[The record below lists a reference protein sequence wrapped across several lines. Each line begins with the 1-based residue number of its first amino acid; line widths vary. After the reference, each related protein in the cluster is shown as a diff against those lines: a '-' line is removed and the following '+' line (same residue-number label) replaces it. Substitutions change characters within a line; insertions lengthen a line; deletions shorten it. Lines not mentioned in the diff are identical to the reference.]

1 MLLLAA
7 LAALFAGPLIYTSL
21 TRAKLSHRTLDR
33 VLVLSI
39 VLLLAVGTVP
49 HAVEEAGWIT
59 LLFLVA
65 GFALPFAVEHGLRQ
79 LAWQAH
85 IATLAVA
92 VGGVTL
98 HSVVDGAAVAEIV
111 GNIDSGWTLF
121 AAVVLHRLPVS
132 AAVWWLVRPQFGLGW
147 GFASLVGLV
156 GATLVGYLGGHRWLP
171 EGNHLFEASF
181 ELFVAGALL
190 HVVLNR
196 NHSDHDH

>member
-7 LAALFAGPLIYTSL
+7 LAALFAGPLLYSS
-21 TRAKLSHRTLDR
+21 LSHANLSHQALDR
-33 VLVLSI
+33 VLVFSI
-39 VLLLAVGTVP
+39 VVLLAAGTVP
-49 HAVEEAGWIT
+49 HAVEEGGWVV
-59 LLFLVA
+59 LVFLVA
-65 GFALPFAVEHGLRQ
+65 GFALPFAMEQGLRQ

-92 VGGVTL
+92 IGGVTL
-98 HSVVDGAAVAEIV
+98 HSVVDGAAVAEMTNNPNV
-111 GNIDSGWTLF
+111 SWSLF
-121 AAVVLHRLPVS
+121 AAVVLHRLPVA

-190 HVVLNR
+190 HVALNR
-196 NHSDHDH
+196 NHSDHNH

>member
-1 MLLLAA
+1 MLLIAA
-7 LAALFAGPLIYTSL
+7 LSALFAGPLLYTSL
-21 TRAKLSHRTLDR
+21 SRANISLHALDR
-33 VLVLSI
+33 ALVVSI
-39 VLLLAVGTVP
+39 VLLLAAGTVP
-49 HAVEEAGWIT
+49 HAVEEGGWIV
-59 LLFLVA
+59 LLFLIA

-79 LAWQAH
+79 VAWQAH

-98 HSVVDGAAVAEIV
+98 HSVVDGAAVAEMTAST
-111 GNIDSGWTLF
+111 NISWPLF

-147 GFASLVGLV
+147 GFASLVGLL

-171 EGNHLFEASF
+171 EGNHLFEAGF

>member
-1 MLLLAA
+1 MPLLAA
-7 LAALFAGPLIYTSL
+7 LVALFAGPLIYTSL
-21 TRAKLSHRTLDR
+21 SRANLSHRALDR
-33 VLVLSI
+33 ILVLSI
-39 VLLLAVGTVP
+39 VLLLAVGAVP
-49 HAVEEAGWIT
+49 HAVEEGGVLA
-59 LLFLVA
+59 LAFLA
-65 GFALPFAVEHGLRQ
+65 TGFALPFAVEHGLRQ

-98 HSVVDGAAVAEIV
+98 HSVVDGAAVAEMTESAT
-111 GNIDSGWTLF
+111 GNWTLF
-121 AAVVLHRLPVS
+121 AAVILHRLPVS

-147 GFASLVGLV
+147 GFATLIGLV

-171 EGNHLFEASF
+171 EGNHLFEACF

-196 NHSDHDH
+196 NHADHEH

>member
-1 MLLLAA
+1 MLLLTA
-7 LAALFAGPLIYTSL
+7 LSALFVGPLIYTSL
-21 TRAKLSHRTLDR
+21 SRANIPHKALDR
-33 VLVLSI
+33 VLVISI
-39 VLLLAVGTVP
+39 VLLLIGGTVP
-49 HAVEEAGWIT
+49 HAVEEGGWWVLI
-59 LLFLVA
+59 FLVG
-65 GFALPFAVEHGLRQ
+65 GFALPFAVERGLRR

-98 HSVVDGAAVAEIV
+98 HSVVDGAAVAEMTDKFN
-111 GNIDSGWTLF
+111 GTWSLF

-147 GFASLVGLV
+147 GFATLVGLV

-171 EGNHLFEASF
+171 EGNHVFEASF

-196 NHSDHDH
+196 NHADHNH